1 MSTQSIPI
9 TKSPDLLSVPEVAA
23 MIGRGEYAVRKALR
37 SGEIPGIMFC
47 GRWTV
52 SRLALQRWIETLG
65 AGRG

>member
-47 GRWTV
+47 GR
-52 SRLALQRWIETLG
+52 
-65 AGRG
+65 